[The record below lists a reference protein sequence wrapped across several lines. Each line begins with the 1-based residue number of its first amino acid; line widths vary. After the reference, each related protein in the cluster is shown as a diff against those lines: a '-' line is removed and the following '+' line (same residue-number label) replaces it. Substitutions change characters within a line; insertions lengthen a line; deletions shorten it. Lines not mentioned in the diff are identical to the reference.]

1 MYNIGRRSSLTTEK
15 FRFRRPETLSGRT
28 RRGENKQL
36 LRPRA
41 ALISKQG
48 QPLRRMSCVETEMG
62 DKTIPETMP
71 RWNDQQLGT
80 FPGPMKN
87 RFQSVRLLPKRF
99 MGWGSGVH
107 SVEPVRD
114 LVEASGSLRGHGWS
128 EKPLRF
134 RGIGIKLLH
143 RLCTAK
149 KAENYRHTPPLQD
162 CRLD

>member
-62 DKTIPETMP
+62 DKTIPETLP
-71 RWNDQQLGT
+71 RWNDQQPGT

-87 RFQSVRLLPKRF
+87 RFQSVRLLQLQTGMWHSGNCTCSASRLIITGDSSSPISTI
-99 MGWGSGVH
+99 GSSQFRTLS
-107 SVEPVRD
+107 SVGQ
-114 LVEASGSLRGHGWS
+114 SG
-128 EKPLRF
+128 
-134 RGIGIKLLH
+134 
-143 RLCTAK
+143 
-149 KAENYRHTPPLQD
+149 
-162 CRLD
+162 